1 MLIQR
6 DVVIEI
12 LYIDSLG
19 NIFGN
24 LNLMEKLNFSAK
36 LLELGLAY
44 TISAI
49 NNENYNYNYNF
60 KKSEEIAKS

>member
-1 MLIQR
+1 ML
-6 DVVIEI
+6 E
-12 LYIDSLG
+12 LLHIDSLG

-24 LNLMEKLNFSAK
+24 LYLQEKLNFSMK

-60 KKSEEIAKS
+60 KKAEDIAKS